1 MMAVI
6 DVRATD
12 DRMPINVR
20 WIRAAIRQSKAIAMR
35 LIVGIF
41 RIPYRPAH
49 STDHS
54 LNSTLSILRTDG
66 VFDAFS
72 VFMLDLSFR
81 DYSHTRGSAKS
92 DQMQKVPLA
101 F

>member
-12 DRMPINVR
+12 GRTPINVR

-35 LIVGIF
+35 LIAGIF
-41 RIPYRPAH
+41 RIPSRPAH
-49 STDHS
+49 STDPS
-54 LNSTLSILRTDG
+54 LNSTLSMLGTDG
-66 VFDAFS
+66 ACDSFS
-72 VFMLDLSFR
+72 VFMLDHSFR

-92 DQMQKVPLA
+92 DQMQMVALA